1 MSNDGRGDLK
11 MKTLKLKFYSD
22 PGHGWLACK
31 VLLLVKLGIN
41 KTISSYSYVKGGTA
55 YLEED
60 CDASRL
66 IHALKAA
73 NIEHTI
79 ESKNTNRYSPI
90 RNYQSWGS
98 NSEPAPQTAIDLPT
112 IVIS

>member
-1 MSNDGRGDLK
+1 MSNDGRGDSK

-31 VLLLVKLGIN
+31 VDLLIN
-41 KTISSYSYVKGGTA
+41 LNIHKTISRFSYVKGATA

-73 NIEHTI
+73 NIEYKI
-79 ESKNTNRYSPI
+79 EEKSTNRYSPI
-90 RNYQSWGS
+90 RNYKSWGTDY
-98 NSEPAPQTAIDLPT
+98 EPAPKASIDLPA

>member
-1 MSNDGRGDLK
+1 MSNDGQGDLK

-31 VLLLVKLGIN
+31 VDLLVKLGIN
-41 KTISSYSYVKGGTA
+41 KTISRFSYVKGGTA

>member
-1 MSNDGRGDLK
+1 

-31 VLLLVKLGIN
+31 VDLLVKLGIN
-41 KTISSYSYVKGGTA
+41 KTISRFSYVKGGTA

-73 NIEHTI
+73 NIEYTI
-79 ESKNTNRYSPI
+79 ESKNTNQYSPI
-90 RNYQSWGS
+90 RNYHSWGT
-98 NSEPAPQTAIDLPT
+98 NYEPDPQNPIDLPAV
-112 IVIS
+112 VIS